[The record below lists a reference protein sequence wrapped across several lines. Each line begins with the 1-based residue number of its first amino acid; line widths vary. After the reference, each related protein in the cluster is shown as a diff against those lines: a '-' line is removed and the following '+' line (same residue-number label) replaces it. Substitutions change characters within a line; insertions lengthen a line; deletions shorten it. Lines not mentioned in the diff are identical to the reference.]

1 MERRDVS
8 ELEQLVP
15 SLDLCQK
22 LKAAGF
28 PQKTVLVWVPAE
40 TFDDDQTPF
49 VYTWEDAEDWELE
62 DPCFAPTAEEILTA
76 LPRTILKGQIY
87 VLEAQRRGD
96 VLDVWET
103 DWYFN
108 GMQLAA
114 STTDT
119 ISDSLAE
126 SAALAYLWWKAQP

>member
-1 MERRDVS
+1 MS

-22 LKAAGF
+22 LKVAGF
-28 PQKTVLVWVPAE
+28 PQDMLFAW
-40 TFDDDQTPF
+40 TPTDGF
-49 VYTWEDAEDWELE
+49 GNGGPMVYDRDEILSWPNDILCA
-62 DPCFAPTAEEILTA
+62 APTAEEILTA

>member
-1 MERRDVS
+1 MNWNS
-8 ELEQLVP
+8 LEQLVP

-28 PQKTVLVWVPAE
+28 PQGAAHSYYKNPRDTFGIVEKTMAVGPYCA
-40 TFDDDQTPF
+40 
-49 VYTWEDAEDWELE
+49 
-62 DPCFAPTAEEILTA
+62 APTAEEILTA

-108 GMQLAA
+108 GLQLAA

-119 ISDSLAE
+119 ISGSLAE
-126 SAALAYLWWKAQP
+126 SAAFAYLWWKAKP